1 MLIPNLWRSEGRR
14 PSHMMLGTVRLRA
27 SKDMA
32 CGEKSAHMHTETPR
46 KSHTHKQK
54 MLSCA

>member
-32 CGEKSAHMHTETPR
+32 CGGKKCTQAHRDAKAKPH
-46 KSHTHKQK
+46 
-54 MLSCA
+54 A